1 MKSITIRD
9 LRQRWP
15 EAESLLETEKEI
27 LVTRDSRPV
36 ARLLRYEE
44 SVRPRTQFDP
54 KAHARWQEK
63 ISGKVNL
70 VEKYLIEDREDRRRG
85 STSNSSV

>member
-27 LVTRDSRPV
+27 LVTRDSKPV
-36 ARLLRYEE
+36 ARLVRYDEE
-44 SVRPRTQFDP
+44 DRPRTQFDP

-63 ISGKVNL
+63 MGGKVRL
-70 VEKYLIEDREDRRRG
+70 VDKYLIEDREDRPTG
-85 STSNSSV
+85 SGSE